1 MLPPIGIPSF
11 NLWEQGFRP
20 LEASLPMIKWRPKH
34 HPLPSE
40 VSSVALQ
47 TVIGSLST
55 DSGRARLQ
63 NHAVGFFQYLIYK
76 KSRRRAH
83 ISTKLC
89 NFAPV
94 NEKKPLL
101 GMTPDELREVA
112 LSLGMPAFTG
122 KQMAQWLYQRHVRS
136 IDEMTNLSKANR
148 ERLALE
154 YCVGAMEPIDCQR
167 SVDGTIKYLFPAR
180 CFPVGRDS
188 VATNSTRFVETVF
201 IPDGERATLCVSS
214 QVGCKMNCLF
224 CQTGKQ
230 GFEGNLTAGDILNQI
245 YALPEADRLTNI
257 VFMGQGEPMDNLD
270 AVLRATEILTAPW
283 GWGWSPK
290 RITVS
295 SVGIPRKLERFLKES
310 ECHLAI
316 SLHSPLH
323 EQRAQ
328 LMPAEKAMPAKEV
341 IALLAAQDF
350 THQRRISFEY
360 IMFGGLNDSRQH
372 AQAVVDLLQP
382 LDKAIGGKWDSQLR
396 VNLIRFHQI
405 PDVDLPAADEHR
417 MEQFRDYLCQHGITT
432 TIRASRGQDIYAAC
446 GLLTTDKKKALAE
459 GRKAGN
465 VKS

>member
-1 MLPPIGIPSF
+1 ME
-11 NLWEQGFRP
+11 N
-20 LEASLPMIKWRPKH
+20 
-34 HPLPSE
+34 
-40 VSSVALQ
+40 
-47 TVIGSLST
+47 
-55 DSGRARLQ
+55 D
-63 NHAVGFFQYLIYK
+63 K
-76 KSRRRAH
+76 KV
-83 ISTKLC
+83 LM
-89 NFAPV
+89 
-94 NEKKPLL
+94 
-101 GMTPDELREVA
+101 GMTVPELKEAARV
-112 LSLGMPAFTG
+112 LGMPAFTG
-122 KQMAQWLYQRHVRS
+122 GQIGRWLYQQHIVS
-136 IDEMTNLSKANR
+136 IDDMTNISKQNR
-148 ERLALE
+148 ERLKE
-154 YCVGAMEPIDCQR
+154 HYTIGAMQPIDCQR
-167 SVDGTIKYLFPAR
+167 SIDGTVKYLFPVHCGKQGEA
-180 CFPVGRDS
+180 S
-188 VATNSTRFVETVF
+188 KYVETVY
-201 IPDGERATLCVSS
+201 IPDGDRATLCVSS

-465 VKS
+465 GKS